1 MSLLNVNTIEPSTG
15 TDITL
20 GASGD
25 TITVPSGATFTVS
38 GTATGLVNTP
48 AFMVVMGSDDSI
60 STGSWTKAT
69 FDTEIFDTDSAFSS
83 NKFTVPSGGA
93 GKYALFGHVYFTSID
108 DGNKVEARI
117 YKNGSNAG
125 GTSTGSSTLRW
136 YSGGSNQ
143 EMDAGWT
150 WVGTLAESDYIE
162 LYVLQNNGDTQTL
175 YRETWLAGYR
185 LSGV

>member
-1 MSLLNVNTIEPSTG
+1 MTSKIKVNILADG
-15 TDITL
+15 
-20 GASGD
+20 GD
-25 TITVPSGATFTVS
+25 NAILTSDGS
-38 GTATGLVNTP
+38 GTVTVNNAALKNTP

-69 FDTEIFDTDSAFSS
+69 FDTEIFDTDSAFAS

-125 GTSTGSSTLRW
+125 GASTGSSTLRW

-162 LYVLQNNGDTQTL
+162 LYVIQNNGDTQTL

-185 LSGV
+185 LIGV